1 MTPAA
6 SVAVATIDPPGI
18 PSGAVTALI
27 APHAGVRM
35 RRIPGRRQATFA
47 RLVGVTP
54 RQVNNWARGRATAP
68 LWAVNPF
75 TAATHRYKVATKA
88 LDIATGRYTCSAP
101 IPIFWELQ
109 HSQMQ
114 STLNPPSI
122 PKGRAQ
128 LSEVLRRAG
137 EVVSVDDVSGILH
150 IERQAAARLLA
161 RWNGQGW
168 VRRLR
173 RGFYAP
179 VPVAALGQSQ
189 VLEDPWVIVP
199 ELFGPACIG
208 GWSAAE
214 HWGLTEQLFRR
225 TCVLTARPVREK
237 EQTIEGMPFTLKHV
251 RKEALFATRAVW
263 RGTVKIDVSSP
274 AKTIID
280 MLDDPA
286 IGGGIRHVADCVGA
300 YFEREDAFE
309 DELLD
314 YTDQLGNRA
323 VFKRLG
329 FLAERLPGRR
339 ALAEACRER
348 LSRGTAKLD
357 PSLPCMRL
365 VTRWRLWVPPSWA
378 PAPA

>member
-1 MTPAA
+1 MQ
-6 SVAVATIDPPGI
+6 D
-18 PSGAVTALI
+18 
-27 APHAGVRM
+27 
-35 RRIPGRRQATFA
+35 
-47 RLVGVTP
+47 
-54 RQVNNWARGRATAP
+54 
-68 LWAVNPF
+68 
-75 TAATHRYKVATKA
+75 A
-88 LDIATGRYTCSAP
+88 LDP
-101 IPIFWELQ
+101 L
-109 HSQMQ
+109 
-114 STLNPPSI
+114 SI

-128 LSEVLRRAG
+128 LSEVLRSAG

-150 IERQAAARLLA
+150 IERQTAARLLS

-179 VPVAALGQSQ
+179 VPVAALGQEQ

-214 HWGLTEQLFRR
+214 HWGLTEQLFRS
-225 TCVLTARPVREK
+225 TCVLTIRPIREK
-237 EQTIEGMPFTLKHV
+237 ERTIEGVAFMLKHI
-251 RKEALFATRAVW
+251 RKKALFATRAVW
-263 RGTVKIDVSSP
+263 RGPVKIDVSSP

-286 IGGGIRHVADCVGA
+286 IGGGIRHVADCLAA
-300 YFEREDAFE
+300 YFDREDASE
-309 DELLD
+309 DELLGIA
-314 YTDQLGNRA
+314 DQLGNRA

-339 ALAEACRER
+339 DLAEACHER

-357 PSLPCMRL
+357 PSVRCPRL
-365 VTRWRLWVPPSWA
+365 VTRWRLWIPPSWA
-378 PAPA
+378 TGRT